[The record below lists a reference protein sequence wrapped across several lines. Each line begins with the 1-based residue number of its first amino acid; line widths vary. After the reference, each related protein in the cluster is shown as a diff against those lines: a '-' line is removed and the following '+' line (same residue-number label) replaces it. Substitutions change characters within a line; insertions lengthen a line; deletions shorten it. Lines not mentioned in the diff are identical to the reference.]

1 MTDARHTL
9 THFAP
14 GTPPPGLD
22 DRAHA
27 AVHAKQI
34 VPSGTHELTLPDLF
48 AAVQRAAVLGRK
60 GDAGYLVAGRVE
72 GTRSNTAT
80 GPASLAIVDADDA
93 APPWDLLAEFEG
105 FGHTTASHGLPGPDG
120 EPRSCWRFYIP
131 FTEPVA
137 HGQLPAPWPGAHI
150 RARSQPAFLPTHRS
164 DPSAIEFRWLGG
176 SKRLDGG
183 AATPQLAP
191 ASESLLAALFEAAGW
206 ALREQS
212 TGLAVICPW
221 VHEHTCRDQGGTVV
235 LHADPDGQGL
245 GKFHCSHGH
254 CAGRGS
260 RDALAVLRQL
270 PAVQAE
276 LRHWPEPTGLGG
288 VWTRVDEPPKDLPP
302 PPHGAELAPA
312 ALVSVPGTDDVRW
325 NPHTQDLTGAP
336 SRVQRALERWR
347 RDQAGGGIA
356 RPQLQESAACLR
368 WLALDARV
376 PAAEL
381 QRWFGEQAGRLA
393 TELQRNAANPEV
405 QAAGRLTQID
415 GILTRPGIELRY
427 NEMSLT
433 IQINGR
439 PWSDAD
445 TADARLACEHAGVSA
460 EDKPVP
466 NGDIEQRA
474 KRLAMLQSYHPVRE
488 YFDSLPEWD
497 RTVRLETLWVRYFG
511 ADATARNHALGVCF
525 ALGAVRRVLTPG
537 CKVDMMPILYGPQ
550 GRFKSTAIAALAGQ
564 EFFSDAKLNFS
575 HRSEN
580 AMTLAECWILEV
592 AELEG
597 FNRAEQTAVKAFTSI
612 QVDRVLLPYA
622 RVKTARPRT
631 SVMIG
636 TTNED
641 RPLKDPTG
649 NRRYPV
655 IEAGRIDVP
664 ALVQDRDQLWAEALL
679 RASTAEPHW
688 LSPELEL
695 EAADANEA
703 HTESDEAW
711 TEQLRKWLANPTLCK
726 PGAWQPTPFPTANGF
741 TVGEALTHAMGVEPA
756 RQGRAEQTRIGIA
769 LKRLGCR
776 PQRAGDKRVRRYMFP
791 PPIER

>member
-1 MTDARHTL
+1 MTLHTL
-9 THFAP
+9 TYFAP
-14 GTPPPGLD
+14 GNPPSGLT
-22 DRAHA
+22 DREHA
-27 AVHAKQI
+27 AHHARQI
-34 VPSGTHELTLPDLF
+34 VPTSAVTLDLQRLF
-48 AAVQRAAVLGRK
+48 GAVQTAARLGRK
-60 GDAGYLVAGRVE
+60 GDAGYLVACAVE

-105 FGHTTASHGLPGPDG
+105 FGHTTASHGLPGPEG
-120 EPRSCWRFYIP
+120 TPRSCWRFYIP
-131 FTEPVA
+131 FVEPVA

-164 DPSAIEFRWLGG
+164 DVTQIEFRWLGG

-183 AATPQLAP
+183 AAAPALAP

-221 VHEHTCRDQGGTVV
+221 VHEHTGRDQGGTVV

-270 PAVQAE
+270 PSVQAE
-276 LRHWPEPTGLGG
+276 LRHWPEPTGLGA
-288 VWTRVDEPPKDLPP
+288 VWTRVDEPPKDLLP

-312 ALVSVPGTDDVRW
+312 ALVSDVHW

-368 WLALDARV
+368 WLALDVRV

-381 QRWFGEQAGRLA
+381 QRWFGEQAGRVAQALQTKAA
-393 TELQRNAANPEV
+393 TPTVENV
-405 QAAGRLTQID
+405 GRLHQID
-415 GILTRPGIELRY
+415 ALLADGPWADLRF

-433 IQINGR
+433 IEVDGR
-439 PWSDAD
+439 PWKDAD
-445 TADARLACEHAGVSA
+445 TADVRMACEAHGIS

-466 NGDIEQRA
+466 NGDIEQRVE
-474 KRLAMLQSYHPVRE
+474 RRAMLNAYHPVRE
-488 YFDSLPEWD
+488 FLTDLPPWD
-497 RTVRLETLWVRYFG
+497 RVLRLERMWIDHFG
-511 ADATARNHALGVCF
+511 AEDTARNQALGVCF
-525 ALGAVRRVLTPG
+525 MLGAVRRILHPG

-550 GRFKSTAIAALAGQ
+550 GRFKSTALRELATP

-655 IEAGRIDVP
+655 IEAGRIDLE
-664 ALVQDRDQLWAEALL
+664 AIRRDRDQLWAEALL
-679 RASTAEPHW
+679 RAQGTEPHW

-695 EAADANEA
+695 EAAEANEA
-703 HTESDEAW
+703 HTENDEAW
-711 TEQLRKWLANPTLCK
+711 TEQLRKWLDKPTMHK
-726 PGAWQPTPFPTANGF
+726 PGAWQATPFPLEDGF
-741 TVGEALTHAMGVEPA
+741 TIADALTHAFNIEPG
-756 RQGRAEQTRIGIA
+756 RQGRTEQTRVGIA
-769 LKRLGCR
+769 LRKLGYY
-776 PQRAGDKRVRRYMFP
+776 PKHGRVRRYHFAQ
-791 PPIER
+791 RG